1 MENNEVLE
9 IAKKFNINGTPE
21 NISLIESGHINKT
34 YLVKC
39 DTGKRYI
46 LQYVNTYVFPNINE
60 LMDNVERVT
69 NFIKKKSNI
78 QTITFIK
85 TKENK
90 PKYIYNNNWR
100 MQEFIENTKN
110 FLSTESLEILEEA
123 GKAIGDFQTQLNGF
137 NAETLF
143 ETIPKF
149 HDTPNR
155 VKQLEIAIESKENKE
170 KRKERF
176 EKAKEYIDFL
186 TDKKRTSITDTITN
200 KLKNGTIPTRATH
213 NDTKLSNILFNKDT
227 NKYVAL
233 IDLDTIMPGSIVYDF
248 GEGIRT
254 SSTTSREDEGDI
266 SKIHV
271 DMNRFEAYTKGF
283 LEKVKTI
290 ITKEELELLP
300 LGIWMMTYENAIR
313 FLTDYLNG
321 DIYFAVR
328 KEDHNLIRTKV
339 QSEILKQMEY
349 NQKIMEGMIKKYEL

>member
-1 MENNEVLE
+1 MENNEVFE

-186 TDKKRTSITDTITN
+186 TDKK
-200 KLKNGTIPTRATH
+200 KH
-213 NDTKLSNILFNKDT
+213 LSQT
-227 NKYVAL
+227 
-233 IDLDTIMPGSIVYDF
+233 P
-248 GEGIRT
+248 
-254 SSTTSREDEGDI
+254 
-266 SKIHV
+266 
-271 DMNRFEAYTKGF
+271 
-283 LEKVKTI
+283 
-290 ITKEELELLP
+290 
-300 LGIWMMTYENAIR
+300 
-313 FLTDYLNG
+313 
-321 DIYFAVR
+321 
-328 KEDHNLIRTKV
+328 
-339 QSEILKQMEY
+339 
-349 NQKIMEGMIKKYEL
+349 